1 MGEPHEFVPPARMT
15 SVAAL
20 PFPEA
25 RRLVIETVRTH
36 RETPEIEIVRLEEA
50 VGRVLATPVTADRD
64 YPPTDRSVRDGFAV
78 RAADIPG
85 MLTIV
90 GEVRAG
96 EVFEGTV
103 EPGQAV
109 EIMTGAP
116 MPRGA
121 DCVVMI
127 EHVKVDGDQVHV
139 PKAMRPGEHV
149 NGRGS
154 ECRTNDGLVEA
165 GRRIGYPEVAIMA
178 SVGAWELE
186 VFRRP
191 RVAIIATGDELVE
204 EGIEPQAHQIRN
216 SNSYSLAAQVRLAGG
231 EPRIL
236 PVARDTLD
244 ETADLVGL
252 GLKADL
258 LLLSGGV
265 SAGKYDVVERA
276 LAKFGAEF
284 YFDRVLIQP
293 GQPLVF
299 GRAQGRFFFGLPG
312 NPASTM
318 VCFDV
323 FAKSALQLIAG
334 AEDTPLPML
343 EARLTDDFRH
353 RAGLTRFLPA
363 LLSEDGKTVTPV
375 EWSGSSDM
383 AAVARANAYLVADP
397 EKPEY
402 KHGEKIRI
410 LLRH

>member
-1 MGEPHEFVPPARMT
+1 MS

-78 RAADIPG
+78 RATDIPG

-127 EHVKVDGDQVHV
+127 EHVKVDGDQVQV
-139 PKAMRPGEHV
+139 PKPLRPGEHV

-154 ECRTNDGLVEA
+154 ECRRSDALVEA

-231 EPRIL
+231 EARIL

>member
-1 MGEPHEFVPPARMT
+1 MAGV
-15 SVAAL
+15 AL

-25 RRLVIETVRTH
+25 RRLVIETVRAH
-36 RETPEIEIVRLEEA
+36 REPLDIEMVRLEVA
-50 VGRVLATPVTADRD
+50 VGRVLAAPVKADRD

-78 RAADIPG
+78 RAADLPG
-85 MLTIV
+85 TLTIA

-96 EVFEGTV
+96 DRFEGSV
-103 EPGQAV
+103 LPGQAV

-116 MPRGA
+116 VPGGA

-127 EHVKVDGDQVHV
+127 EHVKVDGERVTI
-139 PKAMRPGEHV
+139 PKAQAAGEHV
-149 NGRGS
+149 NRRGS
-154 ECRTNDGLVEA
+154 ECRTGDVLVEA
-165 GRRIGYPEVAIMA
+165 GQRIGYPEAAIMA

-186 VFRRP
+186 VFRKP

-204 EGIEPQAHQIRN
+204 EGTDPLPHQIRN

-231 EPRIL
+231 EPVIL

-244 ETADLVGL
+244 ETAELVAN

-265 SAGKYDVVERA
+265 SAGKYDVVEQA
-276 LAKFGAEF
+276 LARFGAEF

-299 GRAQGRFFFGLPG
+299 GRARGRFFFGLPG

-318 VCFDV
+318 VCFDI
-323 FAKSALQLIAG
+323 FAKSAVQLIAG
-334 AEDTPLPML
+334 AEDTPLPLL
-343 EARLTDDFRH
+343 EARLTADFRH

-363 LLSEDGKTVTPV
+363 LLSEDGRTVAPV
-375 EWSGSSDM
+375 AWTGSSDM

-410 LLRH
+410 LLRQ